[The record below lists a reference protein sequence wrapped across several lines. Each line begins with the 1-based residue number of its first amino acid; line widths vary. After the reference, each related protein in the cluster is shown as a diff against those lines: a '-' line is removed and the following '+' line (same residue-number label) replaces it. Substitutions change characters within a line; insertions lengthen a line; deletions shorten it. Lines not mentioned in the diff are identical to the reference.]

1 MAKFQATNDGE
12 ISAYGAIVDD
22 TIVALWKTANGNYG
36 QVVTPA
42 EAICDALLAAD
53 AEGYT
58 VNCQLH
64 THPGMTV
71 FWSQEDQKQQVQM
84 IEFVG
89 PQTEF
94 TFLCV
99 DGFSWIARTCTGYTC
114 IDRPVELDGVTLPG
128 ESNYAYGNWGY
139 YDPLAPSALGA
150 SAYLGLEGSDDWHW
164 EHWLNGNL
172 DAPADGSQ
180 ALNGLRQGRG
190 EHRERRSEQLWAE
203 RSYTDQDGRFTSFTP
218 YRDRRWDRD
227 EE

>member
-22 TIVALWKTANGNYG
+22 TIMALWKTADGNFG

-42 EAICDALLAAD
+42 EAICDALLEAD

-71 FWSQEDQKQQVQM
+71 FWSEEDQRQQVQM

-99 DGFSWIARTCTGYTC
+99 DGFNWIARTCTGYTC
-114 IDRPVELDGVTLPG
+114 IDRPVELDGVTLQG
-128 ESNYAYGNWGY
+128 EGGYGNWGY
-139 YDPLAPSALGA
+139 YDAFTPGAFGA
-150 SAYLGLEGSDDWHW
+150 SAYLGLEDTDDWYW

-172 DAPADGSQ
+172 DAPANGSQ
-180 ALNGLRQGRG
+180 APDSLRQGRSQY
-190 EHRERRSEQLWAE
+190 RERRSERLWAE
-203 RSYTDQDGRFTSFTP
+203 RSYQDENGRFTRFTP
-218 YRDRRWDRD
+218 YYDRYWNRDD
-227 EE
+227 E